1 MTGIGAASARGEAK
15 DENATLVPPIPEK
28 LQGNVKRTINGL
40 KSKYLKINHCS
51 KTQQNTK
58 NMHKCRIPMGSKDNQ
73 TLYLVNSFV

>member
-28 LQGNVKRTINGL
+28 FQGNVKRTINGL
-40 KSKYLKINHCS
+40 KSRYLKINHSS

-58 NMHKCRIPMGSKDNQ
+58 TCINVGYPWDGKTSNLSLPS
-73 TLYLVNSFV
+73 